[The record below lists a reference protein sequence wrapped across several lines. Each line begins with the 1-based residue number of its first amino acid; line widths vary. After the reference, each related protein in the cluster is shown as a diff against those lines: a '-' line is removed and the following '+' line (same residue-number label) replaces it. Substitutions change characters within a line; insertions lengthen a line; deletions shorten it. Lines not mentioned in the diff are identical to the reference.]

1 MMRVVVNGNNY
12 ETLTMNADDI
22 RPGSF
27 VRWKESRRAFRI
39 VCLDGDDV
47 ILRNLRKRDLL
58 EATPKRTMMQ
68 ECWLLTPAGG
78 RS

>member
-27 VRWKESRRAFRI
+27 VRWKESRKAYRI
-39 VCLDGDDV
+39 VCLDEDDV
-47 ILRNLRKRDLL
+47 ILRNMRNTSLL
-58 EATPKRTMMQ
+58 EAEPAHMLVQ
-68 ECWLLTPAGG
+68 NCWLLVPEG
-78 RS
+78 

>member
-1 MMRVVVNGNNY
+1 MMRVTVNGERFEAVPLN
-12 ETLTMNADDI
+12 EGDV
-22 RPGSF
+22 RPGAL